1 MSRRACKV
9 DNSQRELVP
18 MIRALG
24 ASFQSTAEV
33 GDGCPDGVVGFVGV
47 DVFVEFKTGKA
58 KLRPEQERWAA
69 NWRGAPR
76 WVLRTPDDVGDL
88 LKWMRGAKEGR

>member
-9 DNSQRELVP
+9 DETQKTLVP

-33 GDGCPDGVVGFVGV
+33 GDGCGDGVVGFVGV
-47 DVFVEFKTGKA
+47 DVWVEFKTGRA

-69 NWRGAPR
+69 EWRGARP
-76 WVLRTPDDVGDL
+76 WVLRTADDVGNL
-88 LKWMRGAKEGR
+88 LAWMKGARR